1 MLRHAQAYNARTG
14 VAVPLVQANA
24 EYLPLASGSF
34 DAACSAFGAIP
45 FVASVDAVFAEV
57 HRVLRPGAP
66 WVFSVTHPMRWIFPD
81 DPGPQGLTV
90 TQPYFDRTPYVE
102 VDDDGT
108 ATYVEYHHTLGDY
121 VRALASAG
129 FTLTD
134 LVEPEWPH
142 GAHAAVGPVE
152 PAARPAVPGHRDLPH
167 APLVTSL
174 EDQQNARFAA
184 LDPQLPPIAAPP
196 MTSEPLLVTVGGRK
210 AGGLLTHAVHAPASW
225 PALWGPA
232 EIHELTAVPGET
244 GAAGLAALLGAWRE
258 RLRGSGSG
266 PDSGCMLTWPSRDD
280 EASAVLLAHGFA
292 PMTCLAVRPV
302 EPPPDPGPA
311 RVRVRRAYSGDVEA
325 LTELRLAEW
334 RYTSLVGTAVPRPD
348 ARARLR
354 AEVVRAQRFSGLAWL
369 AEDEGVAGRD
379 GRLRPDLMRRRAT
392 ASTVSCSRGSGATS
406 TRCRWRPRRATA
418 ASAGR

>member
-1 MLRHAQAYNARTG
+1 M
-14 VAVPLVQANA
+14 
-24 EYLPLASGSF
+24 
-34 DAACSAFGAIP
+34 
-45 FVASVDAVFAEV
+45 
-57 HRVLRPGAP
+57 
-66 WVFSVTHPMRWIFPD
+66 
-81 DPGPQGLTV
+81 
-90 TQPYFDRTPYVE
+90 
-102 VDDDGT
+102 
-108 ATYVEYHHTLGDY
+108 
-121 VRALASAG
+121 
-129 FTLTD
+129 
-134 LVEPEWPH
+134 
-142 GAHAAVGPVE
+142 
-152 PAARPAVPGHRDLPH
+152 
-167 APLVTSL
+167 TSL

-232 EIHELTAVPGET
+232 EIRELTAVPGET

-280 EASAVLLAHGFA
+280 EASTVLLAHGFA

-311 RVRVRRAYSGDVEA
+311 RVRVRRAGSGDVEA

-369 AEDEGVAGRD
+369 AEDDGVPAGMAACALTSPAPGDSIHGRLLPGLWGYVDTLSVAPAARD
-379 GRLRPDLMRRRAT
+379 GGVGRALMAAAHRTLLSYEVRGTFLFYHPANPLSPVFWHRQGYRPLWTMWIRRPAW
-392 ASTVSCSRGSGATS
+392 S
-406 TRCRWRPRRATA
+406 
-418 ASAGR
+418 